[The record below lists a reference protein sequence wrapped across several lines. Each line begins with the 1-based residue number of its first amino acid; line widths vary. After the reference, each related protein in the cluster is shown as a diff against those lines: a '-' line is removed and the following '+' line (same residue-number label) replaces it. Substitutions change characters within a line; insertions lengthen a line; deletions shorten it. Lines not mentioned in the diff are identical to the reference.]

1 MEAEAPVRLHG
12 RQADSTGL
20 VLFGDLFLSG
30 TVEEIEIYRS
40 SKCAPSQVSRKHESL
55 HGVGAALVDTVAPAD
70 VVALRAGILR
80 CDELVRAVLLVNL
93 VVPSVEIERV
103 IAVDVA

>member
-1 MEAEAPVRLHG
+1 M
-12 RQADSTGL
+12 
-20 VLFGDLFLSG
+20 
-30 TVEEIEIYRS
+30 
-40 SKCAPSQVSRKHESL
+40 
-55 HGVGAALVDTVAPAD
+55 GAALVDTVAPAD